1 MCRLHLCG
9 AKEAGEMVQLVLM
22 SVVVVVVAVPMT
34 ALTDQ

>member
-22 SVVVVVVAVPMT
+22 SVVVVVAVPMT